1 MITIVAKCDDRGCY
15 GGASPPE
22 MPPCGK
28 RKGSQL
34 ITKPRTVKALR
45 ANNLAAATSNGGGPL
60 MIAMEL
66 IDEDPNQPRSNSN
79 PGFSSQSIGELAA
92 SFGPKGPKSPI
103 SLRDSEKP
111 GRYTINHGHRRYRAS
126 KMKGLTVIP
135 SFIDND
141 YNEVDQVIENLQRNE
156 LTPREIAEWIGREL
170 AKGMKKSDVARS
182 IGKSAAFVSQHATLL
197 NLPPPVASV
206 FNSGRV
212 SDVTV
217 VNELVTAYK
226 KYPSEVTAWLDDSQQ
241 EVTRGGVKLL
251 RNFLEQKR
259 TEAQYPS
266 DEEDVNLPDSGELNN
281 SAQLTG
287 VAADTEPPEAGK
299 FGRSIIL
306 VEHHGRPARLNLR
319 RRPSAVGLAWLRY
332 EDDGQE
338 QESSLADV
346 KLVALI
352 EGST

>member
-1 MITIVAKCDDRGCY
+1 
-15 GGASPPE
+15 
-22 MPPCGK
+22 
-28 RKGSQL
+28 
-34 ITKPRTVKALR
+34 
-45 ANNLAAATSNGGGPL
+45 
-60 MIAMEL
+60 MEL

-79 PGFSSQSIGELAA
+79 PGFSAQSIGELAA

-103 SLRDSEKP
+103 SLRDSETP
-111 GRYTINHGHRRYRAS
+111 GRYIINHGHRRYRAS
-126 KMKGLTVIP
+126 KIKGLTAIP

-170 AKGMKKSDVARS
+170 AKGMKKSDIAKS

-197 NLPPPVASV
+197 NLPLPLASV

-226 KYPSEVTAWLDDSQQ
+226 KHPSEVTNWLDDVQQ

-251 RNFLEQKR
+251 REFLEQKL
-259 TEAQYPS
+259 TDAQNS
-266 DEEDVNLPDSGELNN
+266 NDDQQEDAPNSGALNSPMELIDGATDSEPPDSGKL
-281 SAQLTG
+281 
-287 VAADTEPPEAGK
+287 
-299 FGRSIIL
+299 GRAIIL
-306 VEHHGRPARLNLR
+306 VEHRGRPARLNLR
-319 RRPSAVGLAWLRY
+319 RRPSAVGLAWLKY

-338 QESSLADV
+338 EESRLADV
-346 KLVALI
+346 KLIALI